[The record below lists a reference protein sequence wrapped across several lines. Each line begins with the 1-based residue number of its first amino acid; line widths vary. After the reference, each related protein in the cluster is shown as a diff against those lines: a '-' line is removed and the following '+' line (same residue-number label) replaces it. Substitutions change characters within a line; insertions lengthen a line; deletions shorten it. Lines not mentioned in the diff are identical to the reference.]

1 MMNPVALMN
10 NAVGNGSLDPSQILK
25 MFMGKSKVNPFDFIL
40 STIVDTLYACVPESE
55 YKNLFIEDPRSSE
68 KRKAVVTLIE
78 KAAPKFV
85 EDMSEKD
92 VDILFNKIQMK
103 KEK

>member
-1 MMNPVALMN
+1 MNPMALIN
-10 NAVGNGSLDPSQILK
+10 NAVGNGSLDPNQILK
-25 MFMGKSKVNPFDFIL
+25 MFTGKSKIDPFDFML
-40 STIVDTLYACVPESE
+40 STIVNTLYEYVPENE
-55 YKNLFIEDPRSSE
+55 YKNLFIEDPRNSE

-85 EDMSEKD
+85 ENMSEKD